1 MQNSRSLILFL
12 LFVSCKSP
20 NDKNVEVIELNS
32 KLKDGEL
39 ILTVNDKSQS
49 LKVEGNIMDYYPS
62 EDKKDIAVEIEKVST
77 LSIINLY
84 KWNPSSEEYLPNT
97 SNINKLAWEEFERN
111 HSIKSD
117 ELESNH
123 VYFLK

>member
-20 NDKNVEVIELNS
+20 NDKNVEAIELNS

-39 ILTVNDKSQS
+39 ILTVNDKFQS